1 MDWYYAQ
8 GKEQK
13 GPVTETE
20 FDALVASGT
29 ITSSTLIW
37 HEGLD
42 RWRPRS
48 EVVAGLGVV
57 DETASEPASL
67 SPEGEYSA
75 GVEPCRECGRSFATE
90 EMVSYAD
97 QWVCADCRTVFFQRV
112 KEGVH
117 GAGDLRYA
125 GFWIRVVAKF
135 IDSIC
140 LYALGLPAQYI
151 ASSISDPL
159 VAGIVPMAFSLV
171 IAVAFTVFFL
181 GRFGATPGKMA
192 LGLKVVRA
200 DGLRISYM
208 RAAGR
213 HFAELVSSLILLI
226 GYIMV
231 AFDDEKR
238 ALHDRMCDTRV
249 VRVK

>member
-13 GPVTETE
+13 GPITEAE
-20 FDALVASGT
+20 FDDLVASGT
-29 ITSSTLIW
+29 ITSATLIW

-48 EVVAGLGVV
+48 EVVAGLGLV

-125 GFWIRVVAKF
+125 GFWIRVGAKF
-135 IDSIC
+135 VDGVC
-140 LYALGLPAQYI
+140 LVVLGLPNQFI
-151 ASSISDPL
+151 APSISDPTVGFL
-159 VAGIVPMAFSLV
+159 FSMTFSLL
-171 IAVAFTVFFL
+171 IGLAYTVFFL

-200 DGLRISYM
+200 DASPISYM

-213 HFAELVSSLILLI
+213 HFAELVSYLILLI

-238 ALHDRMCDTRV
+238 ALHDRICDTRV